1 MLKAKGWYRN
11 MAVSVEEARVYKGKE
26 EGCLVVLV
34 EDHNGESLKEVG
46 AYVWQWLFGGVSG
59 TMIGGDE
66 WCLWWLKV

>member
-1 MLKAKGWYRN
+1 
-11 MAVSVEEARVYKGKE
+11 
-26 EGCLVVLV
+26 
-34 EDHNGESLKEVG
+34 LKEVG